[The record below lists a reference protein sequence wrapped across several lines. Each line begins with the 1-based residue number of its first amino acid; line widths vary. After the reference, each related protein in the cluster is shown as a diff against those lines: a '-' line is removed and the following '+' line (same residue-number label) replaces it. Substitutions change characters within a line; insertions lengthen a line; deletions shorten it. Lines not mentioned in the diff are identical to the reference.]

1 MDHKLIDQAL
11 NTLLSTKA
19 IDRTAEQVQGF
30 AHLVCSAAGVAIDSL
45 TPTLAGLPALH
56 TAVSLLATKLDV
68 ESLNPA
74 SSVTTQVS
82 LYNRSPARLSAY
94 IYNPHGFG
102 DATCLSGHGY
112 SPEDVLRELRN
123 KAHDL
128 CKLEVE

>member
-11 NTLLSTKA
+11 TELLSTKRA
-19 IDRTAEQVQGF
+19 DRTIEQIQGF
-30 AHLVCSAAGVAIDSL
+30 AHLVCNAAGITIDSL

-56 TAVSLLATKLDV
+56 AAVSLLATNLDV
-68 ESLNPA
+68 ESLKPT

-82 LYNRSPARLSAY
+82 LYNRSPARISAH

-112 SPEDVLRELRN
+112 SPEEVLRDLRN
-123 KAHDL
+123 KAHDR